1 MPDFTGEQ
9 VIQLVALFV
18 GPTSVFVAA
27 VVAIWK
33 RLLKPGE
40 QRLSDLEKT
49 QKKLEDAQ
57 EKLEGAHGE
66 HKALL
71 VAENERC
78 LKERDEANARLET
91 VLSSHAT
98 TSATLKELSGVI
110 SDGNKSLTEEIRI
123 IRVYIES
130 SQRNHR

>member
-9 VIQLVALFV
+9 IIQLVALFV

-40 QRLSDLEKT
+40 QRLSDLERT
-49 QKKLEDAQ
+49 QQKLEDAQ
-57 EKLEGAHGE
+57 QKLDEAHDE

-71 VAENERC
+71 VAQNERV
-78 LKERDEANARLET
+78 LKERDDAHARLET

-110 SDGNKSLTEEIRI
+110 SDGNKSLTEELRI

-130 SQRNHR
+130 GQRR

>member
-9 VIQLVALFV
+9 IIQLVALFV

-27 VVAIWK
+27 VVAIWR

-40 QRLSDLEKT
+40 RRLSDLEKT
-49 QKKLEDAQ
+49 QQKLEDAQ
-57 EKLEGAHGE
+57 QKLDEAHDE

-71 VAENERC
+71 VAQNERV
-78 LKERDEANARLET
+78 LKERDDAHARLET

-110 SDGNKSLTEEIRI
+110 SDGNKSLTEELRI

-130 SQRNHR
+130 GQRR